1 MKKQVCS
8 SLLALT
14 MTLGMVTPALAAQ
27 TEANVQSAAC
37 TCTAACTEETRN
49 MDCAMCGAEGA
60 PLTDCAQ
67 VNAQDDTNN
76 EQQTANAENGF
87 EYTVTGDEATITGY
101 TGSAESP
108 CHPVGAG
115 RQAGHGDWSDG
126 FFVLQQPDESNDSGR
141 CDEHWRVCFFVLQQP
156 DGSDDSKECDE
167 HGR

>member
-14 MTLGMVTPALAAQ
+14 MTLGTVTPALAAE
-27 TEANVQSAAC
+27 TETETNVQSAAC

-49 MDCAMCGAEGA
+49 MDCAVCGAEGA

-87 EYTVTGDEATITGY
+87 EYTVTGD
-101 TGSAESP
+101 
-108 CHPVGAG
+108 GAG
-115 RQAGHGDWSDG
+115 RQAGHGNWG
-126 FFVLQQPDESNDSGR
+126 GCVLSE
-141 CDEHWRVCFFVLQQP
+141 
-156 DGSDDSKECDE
+156 
-167 HGR
+167 